1 MKEGWIK
8 LYRSSFENKL
18 YFEEPFTR
26 YQAWI
31 DLLLLANHKDGYFM
45 KRGTLVKVPRGT
57 VGYSMKELAK
67 RWKWS
72 INKVSRYIEI
82 LESETVNQVK
92 SQKNN
97 VTTLISIVNYERYQS
112 NESANELTN
121 GNQANSQTETNKNA
135 KEWKEVIKENNSLT
149 ISEIDNRQNSGLIKR
164 GLTPPPFT
172 PADVVIAD
180 KKFQASDFTEGL
192 PEGFTERL
200 IKAVFSVK
208 QKTITADEV
217 YNFWALFLD
226 VELCKKTYPD
236 KQAVFGHFFNYVKRQ
251 PFSKDTKLP
260 KKRES
265 ILKPF
270 AGEIKG
276 LKFSEDF
283 TLCEMEDGTLVKL
296 TANQRDMAEN
306 NLLSPQNIKK
316 TVD

>member
-1 MKEGWIK
+1 MKDGGWIK

-97 VTTLISIVNYERYQS
+97 VTTLISIVNYDRYQL
-112 NESANELTN
+112 NESANELTG
-121 GNQANSQTETNKNA
+121 GNQANPQTETNKNVKND
-135 KEWKEVIKENNSLT
+135 KEEEIQFNMPSEKVVNSQQKL
-149 ISEIDNRQNSGLIKR
+149 GLVKG
-164 GLTPPPFT
+164 GLKPPPNP

-180 KKFQASDFTEGL
+180 KKFKVSDFTD
-192 PEGFTERL
+192 GFPSGFVKRL
-200 IKAVFSVK
+200 ISAVKTVK
-208 QKTITADEV
+208 DKTITEDDV
-217 YNFWALFLD
+217 QNFWGIFL
-226 VELCKKTYPD
+226 ETEICKKTYAE
-236 KQAVFGHFFNYVKRQ
+236 KSAVFGHFFNYVRKQ
-251 PFSKDTKLP
+251 PFSKDIKLA
-260 KKRES
+260 KNRES
-265 ILKPF
+265 NLRPF
-270 AGEIKG
+270 RGEIKG
-276 LKFSEDF
+276 LKFTKDF
-283 TLCEMEDGTLVKL
+283 THCEMEDGTLVKL
-296 TANQRDMAEN
+296 TANQKDLAEN
-306 NLLSPQNIKK
+306 NLLNPQNVKK
-316 TVD
+316 

>member
-97 VTTLISIVNYERYQS
+97 VTTLISIVNYDRYQS
-112 NESANELTN
+112 NEFANELPN

-135 KEWKEVIKENNSLT
+135 KECKEEKENNSLAV
-149 ISEIDNRQNSGLIKR
+149 SENYNIQNSGLVKR

-180 KKFQASDFTEGL
+180 KKFKASDFSEGL
-192 PEGFTERL
+192 PNGFVERL

-208 QKTITADEV
+208 QKTITAEEV
-217 YNFWALFLD
+217 YNFWALFIE
-226 VELCKKTYPD
+226 VELCKKTYSD
-236 KQAVFGHFFNYVKRQ
+236 KQAVFGHFYNYVKRQ
-251 PFSKDTKLP
+251 PFSKDTKSA

-270 AGEIKG
+270 RGEIKG
-276 LKFSEDF
+276 LKFTNDF
-283 TLCEMEDGTLVKL
+283 THCEMEDGTLVKL
-296 TANQRDMAEN
+296 TANQKDMAESD
-306 NLLSPQNIKK
+306 LLSPQNVKK
-316 TVD
+316 TID